1 MDISPDLIDAVE
13 ALAPELIAVPGVNGV
28 GLGLREENEEFFDE
42 LVVRVLVADA
52 SDVPA
57 GIPESI
63 VGLPICIVESPV
75 EPLFDPD
82 TTRYGAPPQ
91 PDLPGGAQIQQAPM
105 ASGTLG
111 AIVQDGNGVEVGL
124 TCHHVSGG
132 PGTTVWQSIAPSII
146 AGGPPVDLTD
156 ALGQTITVES
166 PATQTIPVP
175 SGPALL
181 LGRPLDAATVS
192 LDEAR
197 NQGRTISH
205 AIADGFGVVDST
217 KPPSVPMFVKKRGS
231 QSGPTTGLV
240 TGITFMPWEG
250 DEVPTP
256 PPGHR
261 FFMSRQYEIFF
272 TPAGCPD
279 GIFAKPGDSGSL
291 VLQDGTHTA
300 VGLLWGGIK
309 NPAGG
314 RRGFMSDITIVE
326 SRLGINVAWTGQ

>member
-1 MDISPDLIDAVE
+1 MDMSPDLIDAVE
-13 ALAPELIAVPGVNGV
+13 VLAPELIAVPGVTGV

-63 VGLPICIVESPV
+63 VGLPICIVEFPV

-82 TTRYGAPPQ
+82 TTRYGAPPEI
-91 PDLPGGAQIQQAPM
+91 DLPGGAQIQQAPM

-124 TCHHVSGG
+124 TCHHVSGD
-132 PGTTVWQSIAPSII
+132 PGRTVWQPVAPPII
-146 AGGPPVDLTD
+146 AGGPPADLTD
-156 ALGQTITVES
+156 ALGQTITAES
-166 PATQTIPVP
+166 PATQTVPVP
-175 SGPALL
+175 SGTALL
-181 LGRPLDAATVS
+181 LGRPLDAAIVS

-197 NQGRTISH
+197 NEGRTISH
-205 AIADGFGVVDST
+205 SIVDGFGVVDST

-250 DEVPTP
+250 GAASTP

-261 FFMSRQYEIFF
+261 FFMSRQYEIFYM
-272 TPAGCPD
+272 PAGCPD
-279 GIFAKPGDSGSL
+279 GIFARPGDSGSL

-300 VGLLWGGIK
+300 VGLLWGGDH
-309 NPAGG
+309 NRAGG
-314 RRGFMSDITIVE
+314 KRAAMSDITVVE
-326 SRLGINVAWTGQ
+326 STLGISVAWTGQ